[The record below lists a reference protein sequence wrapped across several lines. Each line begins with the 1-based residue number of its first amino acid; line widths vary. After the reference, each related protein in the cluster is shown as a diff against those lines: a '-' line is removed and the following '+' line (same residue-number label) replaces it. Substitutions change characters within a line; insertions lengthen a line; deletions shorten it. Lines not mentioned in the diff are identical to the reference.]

1 MTRKQLV
8 SAAIL
13 LVFVMLLMG
22 GGAWLQPQL
31 EQTRFSDGFWTVTPS
46 QTPVQVQPSTLP
58 QVLARQVASAQVKRV
73 IDGDTIELSTGQKLR
88 YIGIDTPE
96 TVHPQKGVQCFGA
109 AASAE
114 NKRLVENKTVYL
126 VKDVSETDRYG
137 RLLRY
142 VYLSP
147 EASVSGMVNALLV
160 QGGFATVSSYPP
172 DVSQQALFRS
182 LEDEARQ
189 GGRGL
194 WSSECQT
201 F

>member
-1 MTRKQLV
+1 MN
-8 SAAIL
+8 L
-13 LVFVMLLMG
+13 LLLIILLMG
-22 GGAWLQPQL
+22 GGVWLQPQL
-31 EQTRFSDGFWTVTPS
+31 ERVGLAAVFASLTPTLS
-46 QTPVQVQPSTLP
+46 QSSQQPKVIPL
-58 QVLARQVASAQVKRV
+58 QIESAQVTRV
-73 IDGDTIELSTGQKLR
+73 VDGDTIELSTGQKLR

-96 TVHPQKGVQCFGA
+96 TVHPKKGAECFGA

-114 NKRLVENKTVYL
+114 NKRLVENQTIYL

-147 EASVSGMVNALLV
+147 EASASGMVNALLV

-194 WSSECQT
+194 WSSECRT

>member
-1 MTRKQLV
+1 MTRKQFT
-8 SAAIL
+8 SAINL
-13 LVFVMLLMG
+13 LLLIILLMG

-31 EQTRFSDGFWTVTPS
+31 ERVELAEVFVSLTPTPS
-46 QTPVQVQPSTLP
+46 LPSPQPKVLP
-58 QVLARQVASAQVKRV
+58 LQIESVLVTRV

-96 TVHPQKGVQCFGA
+96 TVHPQKGVQCFGV

-114 NKRLVENKTVYL
+114 NKRLVENQTVYL

-160 QGGFATVSSYPP
+160 QGGFAKSSSYPP
-172 DVSQQALFRS
+172 DIAQQSVFQN
-182 LEDEARQ
+182 LETEARLAS
-189 GGRGL
+189 RGL
-194 WSSECQT
+194 WSPECQMP
-201 F
+201 

>member
-1 MTRKQLV
+1 MNLLLLI
-8 SAAIL
+8 IL
-13 LVFVMLLMG
+13 LMSG
-22 GGAWLQPQL
+22 GVWLQPQL
-31 EQTRFSDGFWTVTPS
+31 ERVELAAVFASLTPTPS
-46 QTPVQVQPSTLP
+46 LSKPQPKVLP
-58 QVLARQVASAQVKRV
+58 LQIESAQVTRV
-73 IDGDTIELSTGQKLR
+73 VDGDTIELSTGQKLR

-160 QGGFATVSSYPP
+160 QGGFAKASSYPP
-172 DVSQQALFRS
+172 DITHQKELQN
-182 LEDEARQ
+182 LEAEARSTN
-189 GGRGL
+189 RGL
-194 WSSECQT
+194 WSPECQT
-201 F
+201 P